1 MNKTLFLVVNVDWF
15 FLSHRK
21 DIALSAQKAGW
32 NVTVVTADTGKIKD
46 IEKVGLKAINM
57 PMSKSGMN
65 IFEELKTFFFLL
77 RIFKKNKPDIIH
89 CVGAKPNLYG
99 PLAAKIA
106 KIKGVVIAVSGRG
119 VYVDDTKSLLAK
131 IIQRIMRFSMNREN
145 ALAIFQNH
153 DDEKIH
159 IERGIVKACQSR
171 FIKGSGV
178 NLEEYAYTP
187 EPIEGKIK
195 IILTARMLP
204 EKGVFVLTE
213 AAELLRDNYYNQ
225 IEFWLV
231 GGLDDRPGAITEDQL
246 NKVCD
251 GKYIRWLGYR
261 TDVNELLQQ
270 SHIVAFP
277 SYYLEGLPKS
287 LIEATAIGRPIITTN
302 SVGCKDTVVDGI
314 NGFIIPPKE
323 VQPLADKLEE
333 LINDKE
339 LRTKMGLAS
348 RKKAEKE
355 FSIDMVIKK
364 HLDIYNELLA
374 YNGGR

>member
-1 MNKTLFLVVNVDWF
+1 MKLFIVVNVDWF

-21 DIALSAQKAGW
+21 DIALAAQKEGW
-32 NVTVVTADTGKIKD
+32 NVTVVTADTGKINGIKNL
-46 IEKVGLKAINM
+46 GLKAVNM

-65 IFEELKTFFFLL
+65 ILEELRTFRFLL
-77 RIFKKNKPDIIH
+77 KLLKNEKPDVVH
-89 CVGAKPNLYG
+89 FVGAKPNLYG
-99 PLAAKIA
+99 PLAAKLA

-119 VYVDDTKSLLAK
+119 VYVDDEKSLLAK

-153 DDEKIH
+153 DDERIH
-159 IERGIVKACQSR
+159 IERGIVKGFQSR
-171 FIKGSGV
+171 YIKGSGV
-178 NLEEYAYTP
+178 NLKEYVYTP
-187 EPIEGKIK
+187 EPTEGKIK
-195 IILTARMLP
+195 IILTARMLA
-204 EKGVFVLTE
+204 EKGVFVLTD
-213 AAELLRDNYYNQ
+213 AAEQLRDKYKNQ

-231 GGLDDRPGAITEDQL
+231 GGLDDRPGAITEGQL

-251 GKYIRWLGYR
+251 GEFIKWLGYR
-261 TDVNELLQQ
+261 TDVNQLLQQ

-302 SVGCKDTVVDGI
+302 SVGCKDTVDDGV

-323 VQPLADKLEE
+323 VQPLVDKLEV
-333 LINDKE
+333 LINNKE

-374 YNGGR
+374 YNGGRK

>member
-1 MNKTLFLVVNVDWF
+1 MKKLFIVVNVDWF

-21 DIALSAQKAGW
+21 DVALAAKKNGW
-32 NVTVVTADTGKIKD
+32 DVTVVTANTGKIQNIKAL
-46 IEKVGLKAINM
+46 GLRAIDM

-65 IFEELKTFFFLL
+65 ILEELKTFRFLL
-77 RIFKKNKPDIIH
+77 NLLRKEKPDVTH
-89 CVGAKPNLYG
+89 FVGAKPNLYG
-99 PLAAKIA
+99 PLAAKMA

-119 VYVDDTKSLLAK
+119 VYVDDNKSLLARA
-131 IIQRIMRFSMNREN
+131 IQHIMRFSMNREN

-153 DDEKIH
+153 DDERIH
-159 IERGIVKACQSR
+159 IERGIIREGQSR

-178 NLEEYAYTP
+178 DLNEFCYTP
-187 EPIEGKIK
+187 EPEDGKIK

-204 EKGVFVLTE
+204 EKGIFVLTE
-213 AAELLRDNYYNQ
+213 AAECLRQKYNNQ

-246 NKVCD
+246 KKVCD
-251 GKYIRWLGYR
+251 GEYIKWLGYR
-261 TDVNELLQQ
+261 TDVKQLLQQ

-287 LIEATAIGRPIITTN
+287 LIEATAIGRPIITTD
-302 SVGCKDTVVDGI
+302 SVGCKDTVDDGI
-314 NGFIIPPKE
+314 NGFIIPPKK
-323 VQPLADKLEE
+323 VMPLVDKLEI

-339 LRTKMGLAS
+339 LRYKMGIAS

-364 HLDIYNELLA
+364 HLDIYSELLE
-374 YNGGR
+374 YKRRG